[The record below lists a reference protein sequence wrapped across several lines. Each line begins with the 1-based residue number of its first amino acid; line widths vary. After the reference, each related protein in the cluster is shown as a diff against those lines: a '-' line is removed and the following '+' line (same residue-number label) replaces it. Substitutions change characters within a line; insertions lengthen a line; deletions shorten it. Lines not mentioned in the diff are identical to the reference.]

1 MTEYNYFCSAKKYN
15 DENSFQQKRYR
26 VFNTQITKEE
36 YERIPKIYNKLEF
49 DKNES
54 YTTRFKT
61 AFKKMWNKLDSK

>member
-1 MTEYNYFCSAKKYN
+1 MTEHNYFCSAAEYN

-36 YERIPKIYNKLEF
+36 YEGINKIYNKLEF

-54 YTTRFKT
+54 YTTIFQT
-61 AFKKMWNKLDSK
+61 AFKKMWEKLDSK